1 MKKALAASLV
11 WLGVVFSSFVFAA
24 EVTVLSGGA
33 VEPGLHAAVAQF
45 EKQTGHHAKLTFNT
59 TPQIQKRIE
68 AGEAFDIVIV
78 PPAATDIFA
87 KAGTVEAGGIGVGRV
102 GIGVAARPGVVAPD
116 ISSVDT
122 LKKSLRE
129 ADSIVFNKASSG
141 LYVENLLKKL
151 GMAADVEPKSVR
163 YADGASVM
171 EHLLKGKGNE
181 FGFGAMTEILLYKEK
196 GLRLVGPLPAEL
208 QNYTPYMASLTPR
221 GKSTE
226 AARELV
232 AFFGTPAGR
241 KLFAD
246 AGVE

>member
-1 MKKALAASLV
+1 MNRAIAASLLS
-11 WLGVVFSSFVFAA
+11 LGVALTSHVLAA
-24 EVTVLSGGA
+24 DVTVLSGGA

-45 EKQTGHHAKLTFNT
+45 EKLTGHHAKLTFNT

-78 PPAATDIFA
+78 PPAATDVFV
-87 KAGTVEAGGIGVGRV
+87 KAGTVEVGGIGVGRV
-102 GIGVAARPGVVAPD
+102 GIGVAARPGGVAPD
-116 ISSVDT
+116 IASVDA

-163 YADGASVM
+163 YGDGASVM

-181 FGFGAMTEILLYKEK
+181 FGFGAMTEILLYKDK
-196 GLRLVGPLPAEL
+196 GLRLVGPLPAEV
-208 QNYTPYMASLTPR
+208 QNYTPYTASLTPG